1 MKYRQLNELDIIESV
16 NGDTMKRVETTE
28 RKKSPEGEKILDNI
42 APPLMA
48 DSESRLRWLVGFA
61 QETLVPR
68 TAAERRTVHEQ
79 VGAYLSGLFIRR
91 QSEADDEPHVM
102 TVGDLQIPDELPM
115 VGADNQKPLDEKLAL
130 IRAGVRRV
138 VTGFLVSPE
147 VPVRVTGEIAWQR
160 ILEQDP
166 LRVPTFREQWVAADV
181 REGIQFRLLEDL
193 AKAGALVR
201 QCPAQGC
208 GKVFVRRFRQDFCS
222 TACRNR
228 TNFQKW
234 YRGTRTKTTAI
245 PVTPDATAR
254 KQSTRKPERPAK
266 HT

>member
-1 MKYRQLNELDIIESV
+1 
-16 NGDTMKRVETTE
+16 MKRVETTE
-28 RKKSPEGEKILDNI
+28 RKKSTEGEKILDNT
-42 APPLMA
+42 APPPKA

-61 QETLVPR
+61 QETSVPR
-68 TAAERRTVHEQ
+68 TPAERRTVHEQ
-79 VGAYLSGLFIRR
+79 MGAYLNGLFIRR
-91 QSEADDEPHVM
+91 QGEDDDGLRVM
-102 TVGDLQIPDELPM
+102 TVGDPLMPDELPM
-115 VGADNQKPLDEKLAL
+115 SGDDNQKPLDEKLAL
-130 IRAGVRRV
+130 IRTGVRRV
-138 VTGFLVSPE
+138 VTAFLASPE

-160 ILEQDP
+160 VLEQDP
-166 LRVPTFREQWVAADV
+166 GRAPTFREQWVAADV

-193 AKAGALVR
+193 ATAGALVR

-234 YRGTRTKTTAI
+234 YRGTRTKTAAT

-254 KQSTRKPERPAK
+254 TRSTRKPRVRTKGKPKRRAK
-266 HT
+266 KT